1 MGMKKLWSSSLVPSF
16 VVPVAVEVRRGD
28 LGAVGGEG
36 VDTAEGTGPHAG
48 DHAGGRPAASP
59 IGTMVLVA
67 VDWLVVSAA
76 TRKTA
81 RAKMNSQFVTH
92 SPMVEMMYPRGRR

>member
-1 MGMKKLWSSSLVPSF
+1 M
-16 VVPVAVEVRRGD
+16 PV
-28 LGAVGGEG
+28 
-36 VDTAEGTGPHAG
+36 TTP
-48 DHAGGRPAASP
+48 GGRPAARP

-81 RAKMNSQFVTH
+81 SAKMNGQST
-92 SPMVEMMYPRGRR
+92 